1 MAEAKGGDVDLSIIT
16 NEILVGTQVTSAEE
30 LDMLKRLGVGGLLS
44 LQDEADF
51 RRLGLRWDVLRA
63 LGTERSID
71 MRRVAI
77 VDFDPGDL
85 LEKLDTAVGELD
97 DLLAENER
105 VYVHCT
111 AGINRSTGVVVSY
124 LVLKKGH
131 KVDAAYRLVKSR
143 RPQASPYRRLLE
155 ELTDRRRKDYRRGQ

>member
-1 MAEAKGGDVDLSIIT
+1 MDLSIIT
-16 NEILVGTQVTSAEE
+16 NEILVGTQITSAEE

-44 LQDEADF
+44 LQDESDF
-51 RRLGLRWDVLRA
+51 RRLGLRWDVLQA
-63 LGTERSID
+63 LGAERSVD

-77 VDFDPGDL
+77 VDFDPADM
-85 LEKLDTAVGELD
+85 LEKLDAAVGELD
-97 DLLAENER
+97 ELLTENDR

-131 KVDAAYRLVKSR
+131 WVDLAYRLVKAR

-155 ELTDRRRKDYRRGQ
+155 ELTERRRKDRRTGQ

>member
-1 MAEAKGGDVDLSIIT
+1 VDLSIIT
-16 NEILVGTQVTSAEE
+16 NEILVGTQITSAEE

-44 LQDEADF
+44 LQDESDF
-51 RRLGLRWDVLRA
+51 RRLGLRWDVLQS
-63 LGTERSID
+63 LGAERSID

-77 VDFDPGDL
+77 VDFDPGDM
-85 LEKLDTAVGELD
+85 LEKLDAAVAELD
-97 DLLAENER
+97 ELLDENER

-131 KVDAAYRLVKSR
+131 RVDSAYRLVKGR

-155 ELTDRRRKDYRRGQ
+155 ELTERRRKERRRV